1 MLFSSVITLSMAQ
14 YSEENSTIH
23 SPTIVN
29 NCLAKFWSD
38 WGNKSYSKF
47 SSTILSETVF
57 TIVSL
62 VDRVYC
68 VLLNANHRPPID
80 IYMYIY
86 ILTPPINLS

>member
-1 MLFSSVITLSMAQ
+1 MLFSSVITLSYAQ

-47 SSTILSETVF
+47 SSTILSETAFNYTQLIITQKQFISVYRSV
-57 TIVSL
+57 TTCNNIVVKCHL
-62 VDRVYC
+62 
-68 VLLNANHRPPID
+68 
-80 IYMYIY
+80 
-86 ILTPPINLS
+86 